1 MSGLSGVVENL
12 SIRTIRLRAGDGSVH
27 IVPFS
32 SVTSVTNTNRGIGNV
47 MMTAS
52 SNFNVPLVFAGL
64 FVLAGLGVALY
75 AVFSMIERR
84 VTGWATRKN
93 DLITT

>member
-1 MSGLSGVVENL
+1 
-12 SIRTIRLRAGDGSVH
+12 
-27 IVPFS
+27 
-32 SVTSVTNTNRGIGNV
+32 

-75 AVFSMIERR
+75 VVSR
-84 VTGWATRKN
+84 
-93 DLITT
+93 

>member
-1 MSGLSGVVENL
+1 
-12 SIRTIRLRAGDGSVH
+12 
-27 IVPFS
+27 
-32 SVTSVTNTNRGIGNV
+32 

-75 AVFSMIERR
+75 AVFSLIEGR

-93 DLITT
+93 DVIAT